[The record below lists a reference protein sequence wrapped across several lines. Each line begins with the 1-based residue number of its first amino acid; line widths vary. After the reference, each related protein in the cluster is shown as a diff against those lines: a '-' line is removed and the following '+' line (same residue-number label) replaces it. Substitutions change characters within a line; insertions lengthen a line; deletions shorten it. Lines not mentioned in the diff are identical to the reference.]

1 MFINSCYVQ
10 YCSARGLSERAFGVL
25 TEKYQVLDKVMQMN
39 VPHVNLVTVTGLTL
53 HNKRIRRS
61 QRTLM
66 NVPQETLNKIEQLT
80 IGAIDNP
87 VAGQN
92 DPIKMRDDMKLYF
105 YLVDN

>member
-1 MFINSCYVQ
+1 
-10 YCSARGLSERAFGVL
+10 
-25 TEKYQVLDKVMQMN
+25 
-39 VPHVNLVTVTGLTL
+39 
-53 HNKRIRRS
+53 
-61 QRTLM
+61 M